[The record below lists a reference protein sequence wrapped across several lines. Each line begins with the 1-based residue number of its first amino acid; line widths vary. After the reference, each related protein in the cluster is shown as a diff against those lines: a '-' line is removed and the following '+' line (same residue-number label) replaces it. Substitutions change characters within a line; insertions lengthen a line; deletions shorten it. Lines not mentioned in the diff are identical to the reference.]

1 MKLRTVLPMLA
12 VATFALAAC
21 ASKVDY
27 DKFIEKAKEAAEKSK
42 EVSFSEVVLD
52 GYYTEDGKKQN
63 IEKITIRFEKGAFAT
78 KSAALSAPVA
88 YAEELVYVAMLEGL
102 RAQNMPKS
110 DKATY
115 YAGSTFKVVYEDGDD
130 KGTYEYNQYALLT
143 AIKGDDS
150 KLTVSYKK

>member
-1 MKLRTVLPMLA
+1 MKLRNVLPMLA

-27 DKFIEKAKEAAEKSK
+27 DKFIEKAKEAAEKAK
-42 EVSFSEVVLD
+42 DVSFSEVVLD

-63 IEKITIRFEKGAFAT
+63 FDKVTVKFEKGSYAAT
-78 KSAALSAPVA
+78 NITHLDEVA
-88 YAEELVYVAMLEGL
+88 YAMVLEGL

-143 AIKGDDS
+143 SIKGDDS